1 MTRGLK
7 HPSCEDKLREREL
20 FNLEKAPG
28 RSYSSFQGPKG
39 SSQESSKRDSSSG
52 SAGMGQGVIALS

>member
-1 MTRGLK
+1 MIRGLK
-7 HPSCEDKLREREL
+7 HPSCEDRQRERGL

-39 SSQESSKRDSSSG
+39 SLQESSKRDSSSG
-52 SAGMGQGVIALS
+52 SAGVGQGVIALS